1 MNNFITGSQD
11 CVACG
16 VPGHPK
22 MVATLA
28 IIRSTTIDL
37 TACMTA
43 SRDSFPC
50 DVAAVRMS

>member
-1 MNNFITGSQD
+1 MFQAT
-11 CVACG
+11 
-16 VPGHPK
+16 PRL
-22 MVATLA
+22 VATLA